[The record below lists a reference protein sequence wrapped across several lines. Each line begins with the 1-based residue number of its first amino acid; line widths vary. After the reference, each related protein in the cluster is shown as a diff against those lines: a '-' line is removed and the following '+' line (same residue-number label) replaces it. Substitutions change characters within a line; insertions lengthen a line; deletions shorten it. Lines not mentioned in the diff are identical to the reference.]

1 MFVSLLICFYLVG
14 RLMELHGEGK
24 NAAAPAVPPT
34 TADGATVE
42 RPDGYE
48 PPVVDSV

>member
-1 MFVSLLICFYLVG
+1 
-14 RLMELHGEGK
+14 MELHGEGK
-24 NAAAPAVPPT
+24 NAAAPAVPAVA
-34 TADGATVE
+34 ADGATVE